1 MRRQAPQT
9 DADDEY
15 SCDLEGEMT
24 IPEGE
29 MYAELEGA
37 LKELLGRKRA
47 AAQADADDSGVG
59 GEGDAEL
66 AVQLGQLLH
75 AHRRA
80 RRGFGAVAVRPDAPD
95 GMGEGEENTRW
106 SSVGGKGG
114 RRPKR
119 MSAIKDEDDEHGG
132 GG

>member
-29 MYAELEGA
+29 MTIPEGEMYAELEGA
-37 LKELLGRKRA
+37 LKQLLGRKRA

-95 GMGEGEENTRW
+95 
-106 SSVGGKGG
+106 
-114 RRPKR
+114 P
-119 MSAIKDEDDEHGG
+119 
-132 GG
+132 